1 VEWFNHNPDLE
12 KGPTGRF
19 SGAGVTQESTN
30 PSTEKAFRE
39 FSFTLHFYLV
49 PYLKEGS

>member
-1 VEWFNHNPDLE
+1 MEWFNHNPDLE

-19 SGAGVTQESTN
+19 PGAGGTQESTN

-39 FSFTLHFYLV
+39 FSFATHFDIL
-49 PYLKEGS
+49 PYLKEGL